1 MPPSSPVPPPA
12 RKHEAGPYRW
22 ATAGDINAFFGLALD
37 NLADL
42 VLAVSLLSTVFQYP
56 VDFALSHFVPGTA
69 DTAGTPPPPHPP
81 DRKGAIREQL
91 RSPALSPTILDTS
104 VFRGDRG
111 RDGFFQTG
119 FRTHPQVTA

>member
-1 MPPSSPVPPPA
+1 VIP
-12 RKHEAGPYRW
+12 
-22 ATAGDINAFFGLALD
+22 
-37 NLADL
+37 
-42 VLAVSLLSTVFQYP
+42 
-56 VDFALSHFVPGTA
+56 FALGTVVGGIEARAGWLGGRLGNRKRPRACESPPIDGTA
-69 DTAGTPPPPHPP
+69 VAAGTPPPPHPP